1 MWSGL
6 HDGSTTGYHTYKNHG
21 FGVAF
26 NVNDD
31 LSVSYGEYQTRKAGY
46 SHNSDSTGEAT
57 RVVEVTSWQAA
68 YTMGG
73 ASFRVADVKA
83 DNVLFTEG
91 KNESATIVSMSL
103 AF

>member
-1 MWSGL
+1 M
-6 HDGSTTGYHTYKNHG
+6 
-21 FGVAF
+21 
-26 NVNDD
+26 
-31 LSVSYGEYQTRKAGY
+31 SYGEYQSRKAGY
-46 SHNSDSTGEAT
+46 ESDVTQATGEDG

-83 DNVLFTEG
+83 DNVLWSG
-91 KNESATIVSMSL
+91 GANQAATIVSMGL